1 MFWRTFA
8 TTVVLFMVAAATVAA
23 HDSVSDRA
31 TLTLQGTVAYHANVS
46 IRASEEARVVEAM
59 TNTPGGLSL
68 SVELASG
75 DRDGVLTINDLPVA
89 LENGCAHVADVQPG
103 VWSDED
109 RPVAIAYAGS
119 TASLMVL
126 DVSAR

>member
-1 MFWRTFA
+1 MFWRTYA

-31 TLTLQGTVAYHANVS
+31 TLTLQGTVNYHASVS
-46 IRASEEARVVEAM
+46 IRTSAEARVVEAV

-75 DRDGVLTINDLPVA
+75 DQDGVLTINDRRVL

-103 VWSDED
+103 VRRDED
-109 RPVAIAYAGS
+109 RAVAITYAGS